1 MLIPVILSGGA
12 GTRLWPVS
20 RKAHPKPFMRLA
32 DGNTLAGTTIQ
43 RALAVADGATTLT
56 VTSRDHYFLTR
67 DIYQEAAPKGT
78 HHFLLEPEGR
88 NTAPAIVA
96 AAMWVR
102 AHWGESAQMLVMP
115 ADHLIRDMGAFSQ
128 AVQSAT
134 KLAGEGWLTCL
145 GVTPTHP
152 ETGYGYI
159 RSGDGIESWGHKI
172 DAFVEK
178 PDLETAQRYL
188 RSGEFLWNAGMFC
201 FTASAILN
209 AVESQAPDIY
219 QSMEVVWR
227 DMQDAVST
235 LSKDPLAYPM
245 ELPGESFGLVRSES
259 IDFAVM
265 EKAPKRAVV
274 PMDCGWSDIGSWQ
287 AISDLYESDQ
297 SGNRIQGEVVLIDSR
312 NTFVQGES
320 RLIAA
325 VGVDDLVIV
334 DTQDAVLVARR
345 DRAQEVKA
353 VVDELKQTNHST
365 VTHHQTIHRP
375 WGTYTVLEDSPNCRV
390 RRLSIRPGGVLSLQ
404 VHHRHSE
411 HWTVVKG
418 EADVRL
424 GESEHRL
431 SAGETIA
438 IAIGV
443 PHRLANTGDDSIE
456 VIEVQTGDYLGED
469 DMERLED
476 YYGSH

>member
-43 RALAVADGATTLT
+43 RALAVAGDAATLT

-96 AAMWVR
+96 AAMWVQ

-115 ADHLIRDMGAFSQ
+115 ADHLIRDMDAFSQ

-134 KLAGEGWLTCL
+134 KLAAEGWLTCL

-201 FTASAILN
+201 FTAGAILR

-227 DMQDAVST
+227 DMQDSVST
-235 LSKDPLAYPM
+235 LSKDPLGYPM
-245 ELPGESFGLVRSES
+245 ELPGESFGLVRAES

-265 EKAPKRAVV
+265 EKATKRAVV

-320 RLIAA
+320 RLIAI

-353 VVDELKQTNHST
+353 VVDELKQTDHST

-375 WGTYTVLEDSPNCRV
+375 WGTYTVLEDSVNCRV
-390 RRLSIRPGGVLSLQ
+390 RRLSIRAGGVLSLQ

-418 EADVRL
+418 EAAVRL

>member
-32 DGNTLAGTTIQ
+32 DGDTLAGATIK
-43 RALAVADGATTLT
+43 RAMAVADSPLTLT

-67 DIYQEAAPKGT
+67 DIYEEVAPDGT

-96 AAMWVR
+96 AALWAR
-102 AHWGESAQMLVMP
+102 DQAGPETRLLVMP
-115 ADHLIRDMGAFSQ
+115 ADHLIRNMGAFSE
-128 AVQSAT
+128 AVASASA
-134 KLAGEGWLTCL
+134 LADLGWLTCL
-145 GVTPTHP
+145 GVHPTHP

-159 RSGDGIESWGHKI
+159 RSGDAIEPWGHEI
-172 DAFVEK
+172 QAFVEK
-178 PDLETAQRYL
+178 PDLETAERYV

-201 FTASAILN
+201 FTADAILS
-209 AVESQAPDIY
+209 AVQSQATDIY
-219 QSMEVVWR
+219 QTMVSMWSEV
-227 DMQDAVST
+227 DTSAA
-235 LSKDPLAYPM
+235 PL
-245 ELPGESFGLVRSES
+245 ELPSAPFSRVRSES

-265 EKAPKRAVV
+265 ETAPKRAVV
-274 PMDCGWSDIGSWQ
+274 PVDCGWSDIGSWQ

-312 NTFVQGES
+312 NTFVQGEG

-345 DRAQEVKA
+345 DRAQEVKS
-353 VVDELKQTNHST
+353 VVDELKRTEHRSVNY
-365 VTHHQTIHRP
+365 HQTIHRP
-375 WGTYTVLEDSPNCRV
+375 WGTYTVLEDTEQCRV
-390 RRLSIRPGGVLSLQ
+390 RRLLIKPGGVLSLQ

-411 HWTVVKG
+411 HWTVVQG
-418 EADVRL
+418 QADIRL
-424 GESEHRL
+424 NDQALTLVSSETVAIPVGCPHRL
-431 SAGETIA
+431 SNGGEGI
-438 IAIGV
+438 
-443 PHRLANTGDDSIE
+443 LE
-456 VIEVQTGDYLGED
+456 VIEVQTGEYLGED

-476 YYGSH
+476 YYGTQSP

>member
-43 RALAVADGATTLT
+43 RALAVADEAATLT

-67 DIYQEAAPKGT
+67 DIYQEAAPSGE

-96 AAMWVR
+96 AAMWVK
-102 AHWGESAQMLVMP
+102 AHWGESAQLLVMP
-115 ADHLIRDMGAFSQ
+115 ADHLIRDMDVFCD
-128 AVQSAT
+128 AVQSASH
-134 KLAGEGWLTCL
+134 LAAEGYLTCL

-159 RSGDGIESWGHKI
+159 RSGDGVESWGYQI
-172 DAFVEK
+172 EAFVEK

-201 FTASAILN
+201 FTASAILE

-219 QSMEVVWR
+219 QAMGRVWR
-227 DMQDAVST
+227 DMPEASAT
-235 LSKDPLAYPM
+235 RSKEPM
-245 ELPGESFGLVRSES
+245 ELPAESFGLVRSES

-287 AISDLYESDQ
+287 AISDLYDSDQ
-297 SGNRIQGEVVLIDSR
+297 SGNRTQGEVVLIDSR
-312 NTFVQGES
+312 NTFVQAEN

-353 VVDELKQTNHST
+353 VVDELKQTDHVT
-365 VTHHQTIHRP
+365 VTYHQTIHRP
-375 WGTYTVLEDSPNCRV
+375 WGTYAVLEDSPNCRV

-418 EADVRL
+418 EADVRV
-424 GESEHRL
+424 GETEKRL
-431 SAGETIA
+431 ASGETIA
-438 IAIGV
+438 IAVGV
-443 PHRLANTGDDSIE
+443 PHRLANPGDEGIE

-476 YYGSH
+476 YYGSK

>member
-43 RALAVADGATTLT
+43 RALAVAEGATTLT

-235 LSKDPLAYPM
+235 LSKDSLAYPM

-390 RRLSIRPGGVLSLQ
+390 RRLSIRSGGVLSLQ

-443 PHRLANTGDDSIE
+443 PHRLANTGDGSIE

>member
-32 DGNTLAGTTIQ
+32 DGQTLAGTTIE
-43 RALAVADGATTLT
+43 RALAVAGSHKTLT

-67 DIYQEAAPKGT
+67 DIYDEVAPEGE

-96 AAMWVR
+96 AALW
-102 AHWGESAQMLVMP
+102 AKSQAGDQAKLLVMP
-115 ADHLIRDMGAFSQ
+115 ADHLIRDMEAFSK
-128 AVQSAT
+128 AVRAASQ
-134 KLAGEGWLTCL
+134 LADEGWLTCL
-145 GVTPTHP
+145 GVNPTHP

-159 RSGDGIESWGHKI
+159 KAGQDIEGWGHVI

-178 PDLETAQRYL
+178 PDLETAERYL

-201 FTASAILN
+201 FTAESILQ
-209 AVESQAPDIY
+209 AVQSEALDIY
-219 QSMEVVWR
+219 QSMLSVWSEV
-227 DMQDAVST
+227 DEN
-235 LSKDPLAYPM
+235 KDPLELPM
-245 ELPGESFGLVRSES
+245 ESFSKVRSES

-265 EKAPKRAVV
+265 EKASKRAVV
-274 PMDCGWSDIGSWQ
+274 PVDCGWSDIGSWQ

-312 NTFVQGES
+312 NTFVQGEA

-325 VGVDDLVIV
+325 VGIDDLVIV

-353 VVDELKQTNHST
+353 VVDELKRTEHAT
-365 VTHHQTIHRP
+365 VTYHQTIHRP
-375 WGTYTVLEDSPNCRV
+375 WGTYRVLEDTEHCRV
-390 RRLSIRPGGVLSLQ
+390 RRLLIKPGGVLSLQ

-411 HWTVVKG
+411 HWTVVQGQAQVKLG
-418 EADVRL
+418 DEAMTLVAGQTVAIDV
-424 GESEHRL
+424 
-431 SAGETIA
+431 
-438 IAIGV
+438 GV
-443 PHRLANTGDDSIE
+443 PHRLANEGATLLE

-476 YYGSH
+476 YYGTR

>member
-32 DGNTLAGTTIQ
+32 DGETLAGATIK
-43 RALAVADGATTLT
+43 RALAVADGSTSASPTTLT

-67 DIYQEAAPKGT
+67 DIYQSIRPDAN

-96 AAMWVR
+96 AARWVAER
-102 AHWGESAQMLVMP
+102 FGDEAKLLVMP
-115 ADHLIRDMGAFSQ
+115 ADHLIKDMSVFGQ
-128 AVQSAT
+128 AVEAAGA
-134 KLAGEGWLTCL
+134 LAEQGWLTCL
-145 GVTPTHP
+145 GVQPTHP

-159 RSGDGIESWGHKI
+159 RAAADLPGGGLEI

-178 PDLETAQRYL
+178 PDLETAERYL

-201 FTASAILN
+201 FTARSILT
-209 AVESQAPDIY
+209 AVDEQSPDIA
-219 QSMEVVWR
+219 QAMNRVWEEV
-227 DMQDAVST
+227 DATS
-235 LSKDPLAYPM
+235 DPI
-245 ELPGESFGLVRSES
+245 ELPARLFSKVRSES

-265 EKAPKRAVV
+265 EKAAQRAVV

-287 AISDLYESDQ
+287 AISDLYESDR
-297 SGNRIQGEVVLIDSR
+297 SGNRIQGEVVLIDGNNNFIQAER
-312 NTFVQGES
+312 

-325 VGVDDLVIV
+325 VGIQDLVIV
-334 DTQDAVLVARR
+334 DTEDAVLVAQK

-353 VVDELKQTNHST
+353 IVDELQRHNHAT
-365 VTHHQTIHRP
+365 VTHHATTHRP
-375 WGTYTVLEDSPNCRV
+375 WGTYTVLEDTRHCRV
-390 RRLSIRPGGVLSLQ
+390 RRLRIKPRGVLSLQ
-404 VHHRHSE
+404 IHHRHSE

-418 EADVRL
+418 QAQVQVGEDHQLLEAGHTV
-424 GESEHRL
+424 
-431 SAGETIA
+431 A
-438 IAIGV
+438 IPVAC
-443 PHRLANTGDDSIE
+443 PHRLENKTGDTIE
-456 VIEVQTGDYLGED
+456 VIEVQTGEYLGED

-476 YYGSH
+476 FYGTG

>member
-43 RALAVADGATTLT
+43 RALAVADGGTTLT

-67 DIYQEAAPKGT
+67 DIYQEAEPKGT

-96 AAMWVR
+96 AAMWVK

-115 ADHLIRDMGAFSQ
+115 ADHLIRDMDAFSQ

-134 KLAGEGWLTCL
+134 HLAGEGWLTCL

-201 FTASAILN
+201 FTANAILS

-219 QSMEVVWR
+219 QSMEAVWR
-227 DMQDAVST
+227 DMQDGVST
-235 LSKDPLAYPM
+235 LSKSPM
-245 ELPGESFGLVRSES
+245 ELPAESFALVRSES

-353 VVDELKQTNHST
+353 VVDELKQTDHST

-375 WGTYTVLEDSPNCRV
+375 WGTYTVLEDSANCRV

-418 EADVRL
+418 EAAVQL

-443 PHRLANTGDDSIE
+443 PHRLANMGDSSIE

>member
-32 DGNTLAGTTIQ
+32 DGDTLAGATIK
-43 RALAVADGATTLT
+43 RALAVAQGPSNGLPTTLT

-67 DIYQEAAPKGT
+67 DIYQEIAPGAD

-96 AAMWVR
+96 AARWVAER
-102 AHWGESAQMLVMP
+102 CGEHAKLLVMP
-115 ADHLIRDMGAFSQ
+115 ADHLIRDMPAFSS
-128 AVQSAT
+128 AVVA
-134 KLAGEGWLTCL
+134 AGELADAGWLTCL

-159 RSGDGIESWGHKI
+159 RATGGLPAGGLEI

-178 PDLETAQRYL
+178 PDLETAERYV

-201 FTASAILN
+201 FTACNIL
-209 AVESQAPDIY
+209 
-219 QSMEVVWR
+219 
-227 DMQDAVST
+227 DAVNEQAHDIAQAMAGVWSEV
-235 LSKDPLAYPM
+235 DALAEPI
-245 ELPGESFGLVRSES
+245 ELPGPSFSRVRSES

-265 EKAPKRAVV
+265 ERAAKRAVV
-274 PMDCGWSDIGSWQ
+274 PVDCGWSDIGSWQ

-297 SGNRIQGEVVLIDSR
+297 SGNRIQGEVVLIDSKD
-312 NTFVQGES
+312 NFVQGER

-325 VGVDDLVIV
+325 VGIQDLVIV
-334 DTQDAVLVARR
+334 DTEDAVLVAQK

-353 VVDELKQTNHST
+353 IVDELQRANHST
-365 VTHHQTIHRP
+365 VTHHATIHRP
-375 WGTYTVLEDSPNCRV
+375 WGTYTVLEDTPHCRV
-390 RRLSIRPGGVLSLQ
+390 RRLLIKPGGVLSLQ
-404 VHHRHSE
+404 IHHRHSE

-418 EADVRL
+418 QAWVRVGDDTQSL
-424 GESEHRL
+424 QAGQTVAIPAACAHRL
-431 SAGETIA
+431 ENNS
-438 IAIGV
+438 
-443 PHRLANTGDDSIE
+443 GDTIE

-476 YYGSH
+476 FYGTG